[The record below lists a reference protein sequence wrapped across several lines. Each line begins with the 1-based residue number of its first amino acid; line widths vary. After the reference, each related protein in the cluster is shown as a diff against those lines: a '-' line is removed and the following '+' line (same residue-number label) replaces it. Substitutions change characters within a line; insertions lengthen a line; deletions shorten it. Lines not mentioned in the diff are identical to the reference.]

1 MDDKY
6 LDVLKSISNRGDAS
20 LKQSQELQRQRDKT
34 KMMTNNAPRP
44 VKPKSSG
51 TVMSKNV
58 QRNVTPPPRAA
69 QVMKPRNKTFFD
81 LVEKSRTLDKRIK
94 QSRKDGRDVKDR
106 LQDLEEFSKIS
117 EEMENID

>member
-1 MDDKY
+1 VDDKY
-6 LDVLKSISNRGDAS
+6 LDVLKSISNRVDAS
-20 LKQSQELQRQRDKT
+20 LKQSQELQRQREKT
-34 KMMTNNAPRP
+34 KLMTNNAPRP

-58 QRNVTPPPRAA
+58 QRSVTPPPRAA

-81 LVEKSRTLDKRIK
+81 LVEKSRALDKRIK

>member
-6 LDVLKSISNRGDAS
+6 LDVLKSISNRVDAS
-20 LKQSQELQRQRDKT
+20 LKQSQELQRQREKT
-34 KMMTNNAPRP
+34 KLMTNNAPRP

-58 QRNVTPPPRAA
+58 QRSVTPPPRAA

>member
-1 MDDKY
+1 
-6 LDVLKSISNRGDAS
+6 
-20 LKQSQELQRQRDKT
+20 
-34 KMMTNNAPRP
+34 
-44 VKPKSSG
+44 
-51 TVMSKNV
+51 
-58 QRNVTPPPRAA
+58 
-69 QVMKPRNKTFFD
+69 MKPRNKTFFD

>member
-6 LDVLKSISNRGDAS
+6 LDVLKSISNRVDAS
-20 LKQSQELQRQRDKT
+20 LKQSQELQRQREKT
-34 KMMTNNAPRP
+34 KLMTNNAPRP

-81 LVEKSRTLDKRIK
+81 LVEKSRALDKRIK

>member
-6 LDVLKSISNRGDAS
+6 LDVLKSISNRVDAS
-20 LKQSQELQRQRDKT
+20 LKQSQELQRQREKT
-34 KMMTNNAPRP
+34 KLMTNNAPRP

-58 QRNVTPPPRAA
+58 QRSVTPPPRAA

-81 LVEKSRTLDKRIK
+81 LVEKSRALDKRIK

>member
-6 LDVLKSISNRGDAS
+6 LDVLKSISNRVDAS
-20 LKQSQELQRQRDKT
+20 LKQSQELQRQREKT

-58 QRNVTPPPRAA
+58 QRSVTPPPRAA

-81 LVEKSRTLDKRIK
+81 LVEKSRALDKRIK

>member
-6 LDVLKSISNRGDAS
+6 LDVLKNISNNVDAS
-20 LKQSQELQRQRDKT
+20 IKQSQELQRQREKT
-34 KMMTNNAPRP
+34 KLMTNNAPRP

-58 QRNVTPPPRAA
+58 QRSVTPPPRAA

-81 LVEKSRTLDKRIK
+81 LVEKSRALDKRIK

>member
-6 LDVLKSISNRGDAS
+6 LDVLKSISNRVDAS
-20 LKQSQELQRQRDKT
+20 LKQSEELQRQREKT
-34 KMMTNNAPRP
+34 KLMTNNAPRP

-81 LVEKSRTLDKRIK
+81 LVEKSRALDKRIK

>member
-6 LDVLKSISNRGDAS
+6 LDVLKNISNNVDAS
-20 LKQSQELQRQRDKT
+20 LKQSQELQRQREKT

-81 LVEKSRTLDKRIK
+81 LVEKSRALDKRIK

>member
-6 LDVLKSISNRGDAS
+6 LDVLKNISNNVDAS
-20 LKQSQELQRQRDKT
+20 LKQSQELQRQREKT

-81 LVEKSRTLDKRIK
+81 LVEKSRALDKKIK
-94 QSRKDGRDVKDR
+94 QSRKDGREIKER

>member
-6 LDVLKSISNRGDAS
+6 LDVLKSISNRVDAS
-20 LKQSQELQRQRDKT
+20 LKQSQELQRQREKT
-34 KMMTNNAPRP
+34 KLMTNNAPRP

-58 QRNVTPPPRAA
+58 QRSVTPPPRAA

-81 LVEKSRTLDKRIK
+81 LVEKSRALDKKIK

>member
-6 LDVLKSISNRGDAS
+6 LDVLKSISNRVDAS
-20 LKQSQELQRQRDKT
+20 LKQSQELQRQREKT

-81 LVEKSRTLDKRIK
+81 LVEKSRALDKRIK

>member
-1 MDDKY
+1 
-6 LDVLKSISNRGDAS
+6 
-20 LKQSQELQRQRDKT
+20 
-34 KMMTNNAPRP
+34 
-44 VKPKSSG
+44 
-51 TVMSKNV
+51 MSKNV

-81 LVEKSRTLDKRIK
+81 LVEKSRALDKKIK
-94 QSRKDGRDVKDR
+94 QSRKDGRDVKER

>member
-6 LDVLKSISNRGDAS
+6 LDVLKSISNRVDAS
-20 LKQSQELQRQRDKT
+20 LKQSQELQQQRAKT
-34 KMMTNNAPRP
+34 KLMTNNAPRP

-81 LVEKSRTLDKRIK
+81 LVEKSRALDKRIK

>member
-6 LDVLKSISNRGDAS
+6 LDVLKSISNRVDAS
-20 LKQSQELQRQRDKT
+20 LKQSQELQRQREKT
-34 KMMTNNAPRP
+34 KLMTNNAPRP

>member
-6 LDVLKSISNRGDAS
+6 LDILKNISNNVDAS
-20 LKQSQELQRQRDKT
+20 LKQSQELQRQREKT

-44 VKPKSSG
+44 IKPKSSG

-81 LVEKSRTLDKRIK
+81 LVEKSRALDKRIK

>member
-6 LDVLKSISNRGDAS
+6 LDILKNISNNVDAS
-20 LKQSQELQRQRDKT
+20 LKQSQELQRQREKT

-58 QRNVTPPPRAA
+58 QRNVTPPPRAT

>member
-6 LDVLKSISNRGDAS
+6 LDVLKSISNRVDAS
-20 LKQSQELQRQRDKT
+20 LKQSQELQRQREKT

-81 LVEKSRTLDKRIK
+81 LVEKSRALDKKIK

>member
-6 LDVLKSISNRGDAS
+6 LDVLKNISNNVDAS
-20 LKQSQELQRQRDKT
+20 LKQSQELQRQREKT

-81 LVEKSRTLDKRIK
+81 LVEKSRALDKKIK
-94 QSRKDGRDVKDR
+94 QSRKDGRDVKER

>member
-6 LDVLKSISNRGDAS
+6 LDVLKSISNRVDAS
-20 LKQSQELQRQRDKT
+20 LKQSQELQRQREKT

>member
-6 LDVLKSISNRGDAS
+6 LDVLKNISNNVDAS
-20 LKQSQELQRQRDKT
+20 LKQSQELQRQREKT

-81 LVEKSRTLDKRIK
+81 LVEKSRALDKRIK
-94 QSRKDGRDVKDR
+94 QSRKDGQDVKDR

>member
-6 LDVLKSISNRGDAS
+6 LDILKNISNNVDAS
-20 LKQSQELQRQRDKT
+20 LKQSQELQRQREKT
-34 KMMTNNAPRP
+34 KLMTNNAPRP

>member
-6 LDVLKSISNRGDAS
+6 LDVLKNISNNVDAS
-20 LKQSQELQRQRDKT
+20 LKQSQELQRQREKT
-34 KMMTNNAPRP
+34 KLMTNNAPRP

-81 LVEKSRTLDKRIK
+81 LVEKSRALDKRIK